1 MSLPTVE
8 LGCGLGVTLVLM
20 LLLFVV
26 YHVFWLE
33 LLLLYRSWF
42 GTDERHTGEQ
52 QVTPQVCLLFVYWDP
67 KTPSSAVIHT

>member
-1 MSLPTVE
+1 MSLPSVE

-42 GTDERHTGEQ
+42 GTDERHTGEKQ
-52 QVTPQVCLLFVYWDP
+52 TADQLNEYLMNRR
-67 KTPSSAVIHT
+67 SSCRIKII